1 MSSPQDPNVQQPAHA
16 PQYAQEPQQ
25 APQYAAPQHSGQ
37 YAPAPA
43 SSTNTMSIISM
54 ISSIIGLFTW
64 GILCVLG
71 VILGHISL
79 SQIKRSGEG
88 GKGMALTGLIVGY
101 IGIAGWIIAAILLI
115 VVLGVFSA
123 AATSAGY

>member
-1 MSSPQDPNVQQPAHA
+1 MSSPQDPNVQQPAQT
-16 PQYAQEPQQ
+16 PQYAQDPQQ
-25 APQYAAPQHSGQ
+25 APQYAAHAGQ

-79 SQIKRSGEG
+79 SQIKRTGEG

-115 VVLGVFSA
+115 VVLGVFGA